1 MSIQY
6 FIEDC
11 FKNLTIHCNL
21 LRKIAQCVMNNRYYQ
36 SIMLVKLENL
46 YKQLSRIEKQFI

>member
-21 LRKIAQCVMNNRYYQ
+21 LRKVAQCDMNNRYYQ